1 MRASSLLR
9 GLASLLL
16 VGGLVGAGPARAQIE
31 TEVSDVTGTKRI
43 ESRGMRSL
51 HAPQYDGSHASF
63 RAAYVND
70 PGEGTRWTLTVYG
83 FTETTTP
90 VGRANQF
97 LVEADGQLFEPA
109 RLTSK
114 TREVDGTLLEIKRA
128 AFSRSAFAAIAGAQT
143 VTISIGPTQFTAI
156 HARRADLRRILDRVP
171 NSTTPPTAS
180 TDSSGGR

>member
-1 MRASSLLR
+1 MRVSSVLC

-16 VGGLVGAGPARAQIE
+16 VGLVGAGPARAQIE

-43 ESRGMRSL
+43 ESSGMRSL

-70 PGEGTRWTLTVYG
+70 PDEGTTWTLTVYG
-83 FTETTTP
+83 FTDTETP

-156 HARRADLRRILDRVP
+156 YARRADLRRILDRVP
-171 NSTTPPTAS
+171 NSTTPRTAS